1 MAENSHFFD
10 PLSMRI
16 ISPHDRLPSL
26 PRHYLPSRRNER
38 LVRLSLSGVLTPDSK
53 PETHHVRGLKVCTRA
68 RGDWRLWRGASLFQG
83 LESRPALLS
92 IEGLKV
98 SRRRQSTRNSVL
110 PTRCGQTGT
119 HRINSHLRWAMN
131 RIVASPPRR
140 DATEAAQLVF
150 SVFLGGADFLARRA
164 AARRG
169 AHSFILDPL
178 RE

>member
-83 LESRPALLS
+83 LESRPALPCLS
-92 IEGLKV
+92 RGIE
-98 SRRRQSTRNSVL
+98 SF
-110 PTRCGQTGT
+110 PTTTIHAQPRFTQTGT